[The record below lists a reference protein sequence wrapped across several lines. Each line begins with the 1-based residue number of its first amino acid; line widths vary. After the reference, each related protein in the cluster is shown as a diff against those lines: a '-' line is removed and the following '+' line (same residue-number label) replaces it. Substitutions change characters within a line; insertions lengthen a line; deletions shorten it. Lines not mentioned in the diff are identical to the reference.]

1 MTLLNIQISFA
12 HASYLNVICLSVFTL
27 QNVKYSLQLIIKLG
41 IRHTKQR
48 NTKFMMAVI
57 SISCCSGK
65 ALLTGSSGLG
75 TAWV

>member
-1 MTLLNIQISFA
+1 MTLLNIQISFV

-41 IRHTKQR
+41 IRHTKER
-48 NTKFMMAVI
+48 NTKFMMAVV
-57 SISCCSGK
+57 SMFCCTKK